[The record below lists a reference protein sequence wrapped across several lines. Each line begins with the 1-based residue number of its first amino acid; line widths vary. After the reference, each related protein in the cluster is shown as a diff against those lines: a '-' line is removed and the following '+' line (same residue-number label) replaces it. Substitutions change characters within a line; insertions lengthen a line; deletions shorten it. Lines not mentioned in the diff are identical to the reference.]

1 MFNRDGDVAVVL
13 RPAKNGGSFGEFETR
28 GIQMLNHETE
38 LKMQAYLDG
47 ELASG
52 EAYVIRELFGRK
64 NVARSLF
71 QGLQVALLSVALF
84 TSGCAHYRVNA
95 PLAAVDTRTGSIA
108 QEQEIEPE
116 AIADA
121 WIEWGRQ
128 EGYI

>member
-1 MFNRDGDVAVVL
+1 MFDRDRDVAVVL

-52 EAYVIRELFGRK
+52 EANVIRDLFERK
-64 NVARSLF
+64 NVARSPFESLR
-71 QGLQVALLSVALF
+71 VALLAVALF

-95 PLAAVDTRTGSIA
+95 PLAAVDHRTGSIA
-108 QEQEIEPE
+108 HEQEIDQV
-116 AIADA
+116 A
-121 WIEWGRQ
+121 
-128 EGYI
+128 